1 MRNVEKSDAVS
12 NNSSRISSPDIR
24 IKNLRD
30 SKRKSIN
37 TNINNNSS
45 F

>member
-12 NNSSRISSPDIR
+12 NSSSGISSPDIR

-30 SKRKSIN
+30 YKRKSIN
-37 TNINNNSS
+37 TNINNNPG